1 MWEQD
6 PPCWPVTVDHM
17 CVDAGPPV
25 DNSRI
30 NDRQASLQ
38 PLVLWAYLSRTEAPV
53 YAADSSI
60 TQTALRSRIPGPAG
74 ATEG

>member
-6 PPCWPVTVDHM
+6 PPCWPVTVGHM

-30 NDRQASLQ
+30 NDRQASPQ

-74 ATEG
+74 AAEG